1 MYDIEQ
7 LVMAYGI
14 EQDRIRALLDG
25 FTSPTPARQ
34 FSVQSPLSRCIIRS
48 KLTQILYSFYDYF
61 SSAT

>member
-25 FTSPTPARQ
+25 FTFLTPARQ
-34 FSVQSPLSRCIIRS
+34 FSAKKR
-48 KLTQILYSFYDYF
+48 
-61 SSAT
+61 

>member
-34 FSVQSPLSRCIIRS
+34 FSAKKDSLEG
-48 KLTQILYSFYDYF
+48 
-61 SSAT
+61 